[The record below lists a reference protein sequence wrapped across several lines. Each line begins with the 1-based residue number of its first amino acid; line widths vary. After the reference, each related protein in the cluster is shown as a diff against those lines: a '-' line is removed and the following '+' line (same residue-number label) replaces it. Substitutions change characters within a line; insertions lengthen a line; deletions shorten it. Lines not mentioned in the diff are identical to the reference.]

1 MHDLPGVCR
10 EDGGMSI
17 TDPMVKRLTEDLEPV
32 LTLRDPRE
40 KISAYH
46 DMPYAIF
53 RYDPEEEFE
62 LRRQVTLLETRLSQK
77 GKRIKRISLAECLD
91 EAMRSQRPLEEW
103 FAAEREQGVETVVE
117 TVHSVLS
124 EYSPLVNLV
133 ATRMSEGSDPLRD
146 VVFILRTGALFP
158 VYRTF
163 SLLEQLKGRVHV
175 PTVLFYP
182 GELDGA
188 AGLRFMGVLDAEHN
202 YRPKIF

>member
-1 MHDLPGVCR
+1 MSDLEQR
-10 EDGGMSI
+10 M
-17 TDPMVKRLTEDLEPV
+17 KQLLEPV
-32 LTLRDPRE
+32 LELPDPRPR
-40 KISAYH
+40 ISAYH

-53 RYDPEEEFE
+53 RYDPGEELF
-62 LRRQVTLLETRLSQK
+62 LRRQATLLETRLSQK

-91 EAMRSQRPLEEW
+91 EAMRSQRPIEEW
-103 FAAEREQGVETVVE
+103 SLAERDQGIETIVD
-117 TVHSVLS
+117 TVHAVLS
-124 EYSPLVNLV
+124 EYTPLVDLV
-133 ATRMSEGSDPLRD
+133 AARMPDDPDPLHD
-146 VVFILRTGALFP
+146 IVFILRTGALFP

-163 SLLEQLKGRVHV
+163 SLLEQLKGRIHV

>member
-1 MHDLPGVCR
+1 
-10 EDGGMSI
+10 MSV
-17 TDPMVKRLTEDLEPV
+17 TDPMTKRLTEDLEPV
-32 LTLRDPRE
+32 LALPDPRE
-40 KISAYH
+40 RISAYH
-46 DMPYAIF
+46 DMPYALF
-53 RYDPEEEFE
+53 RYSPEEEFK
-62 LRRQVTLLETRLSQK
+62 LRMQVTLLQTRLSQK
-77 GKRIKRISLAECLD
+77 AKRVWRISLAECLD
-91 EAMRSQRPLEEW
+91 EAMRQQRPLEDW
-103 FAAEREQGVETVVE
+103 FGAEREQGVDTIVE

-124 EYSPLVNLV
+124 EYTPLVDLV
-133 ATRMSEGSDPLRD
+133 AACMPEDPDPLRD
-146 VVFILRTGALFP
+146 VVFIVRAGALFP